1 MSIDWTRA
9 AIAHKLV
16 VTSIV
21 LAAAYL
27 LKAYYSG
34 AASEDLIW
42 IIGPVARF
50 VELFSDLNFVHEP
63 GYGWVDVEHDVVIA
77 PACAGVN
84 FYIIAFCMS
93 AFQLT
98 HRVQPLTRTLTK
110 IMSAGLLSYIIAI
123 VANVLRILLATYF
136 HDIDLH
142 SSWLSSETVHR
153 IVGTCVFYLLL
164 FSYSRAISTWHNRQA
179 PEHRTDTPQSPS
191 TNILIFF
198 VPLVWY
204 LAFSLGVPFVNQA
217 FQAHPENFIRHALH
231 VVVVTVVLTLIWL
244 TSHYLT
250 VRFRKV

>member
-1 MSIDWTRA
+1 MSIDWTRT

-42 IIGPVARF
+42 IIGPVARL
-50 VELFSDLNFVHEP
+50 VELFSDFNFVHEP

-98 HRVQPLTRTLTK
+98 HRVQPLARTLTQNNERWL
-110 IMSAGLLSYIIAI
+110 A
-123 VANVLRILLATYF
+123 VLHYRYCCQCPADFVGDLFLRHRLA
-136 HDIDLH
+136 
-142 SSWLSSETVHR
+142 
-153 IVGTCVFYLLL
+153 
-164 FSYSRAISTWHNRQA
+164 
-179 PEHRTDTPQSPS
+179 
-191 TNILIFF
+191 
-198 VPLVWY
+198 LVMVE
-204 LAFSLGVPFVNQA
+204 F
-217 FQAHPENFIRHALH
+217 
-231 VVVVTVVLTLIWL
+231 
-244 TSHYLT
+244 
-250 VRFRKV
+250 